1 MRIFFLLATLAFG
14 LTHAAATAAKPVT
27 YICNLEVGRRMNW
40 VPKQL
45 VVLIEPG
52 AKTALVN
59 DPIIQYFLKKPM
71 TAKVTADNGQR
82 LGLGWSYM
90 VTDGKGRDKSEM
102 IYSAIIRKSDMHVSM
117 RAVPA
122 GYDNTFSA
130 GGSCKKQ

>member
-1 MRIFFLLATLAFG
+1 MRGSLLLAALVSG
-14 LTHAAATAAKPVT
+14 LVVPTIILAKPLT

-52 AKTALVN
+52 AKQALVN
-59 DPIIQYFLKKPM
+59 DPVIQYFVKKPIM
-71 TAKVTADNGQR
+71 AKVTADNGQR

-102 IYSAIIRKSDMHVSM
+102 VYSAIIRKSDMHISM

>member
-1 MRIFFLLATLAFG
+1 MFKLINLSVAIVVA
-14 LTHAAATAAKPVT
+14 LTAPALAKPLT

-52 AKTALVN
+52 AATALVN
-59 DPIIQYFLKKPM
+59 DPLIQYFKKKPIE
-71 TAKVTADNGQR
+71 AKVTADNGQR

-90 VTDGKGRDKSEM
+90 VTDGNGGDKSEM
-102 IYSAIIRKSDMHVSM
+102 IYSAIIRKSDLHISM